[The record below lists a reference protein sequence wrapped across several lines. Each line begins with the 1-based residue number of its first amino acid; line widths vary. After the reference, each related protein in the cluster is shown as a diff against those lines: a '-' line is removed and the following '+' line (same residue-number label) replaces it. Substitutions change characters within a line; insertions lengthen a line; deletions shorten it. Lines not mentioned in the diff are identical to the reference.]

1 MLKKDKNYAKTR
13 IHTHPLF
20 TNLLAHLTITPIY
33 NHHHIIDDDHNQ
45 THKKPSKI
53 WSRPSERG

>member
-53 WSRPSERG
+53 